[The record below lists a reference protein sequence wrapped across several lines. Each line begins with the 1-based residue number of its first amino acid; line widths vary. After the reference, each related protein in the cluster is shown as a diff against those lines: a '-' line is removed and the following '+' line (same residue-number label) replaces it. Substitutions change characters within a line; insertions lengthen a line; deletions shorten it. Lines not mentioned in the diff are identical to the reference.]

1 MFWKF
6 FSLQKML
13 DALFDEAWGSL
24 GLPDSLDCQDWM
36 PADGL

>member
-13 DALFDEAWGSL
+13 DALFDEAWVNL
-24 GLPDSLDCQDWM
+24 GLPDALDCQDAI
-36 PADGL
+36 PADSL